1 MKISSATRRWVQ
13 TALAL
18 AIVAAVVRLALVYRE
33 RRETTPPV
41 KKALPLNP
49 DAYVAPK
56 KLYAYD
62 LKSARQIT
70 RQPVW
75 VKEGYKYVYYPF
87 DPVRRR
93 TDFQH
98 EAGRL
103 GPIERLDIKDLL
115 LDASPGAPDQ
125 RQVMAVFQKLGK
137 WYAFPVG
144 AERRGDYQIY
154 IDEILF
160 IEDPH
165 QLYSFWPANV
175 WQAIERHDVKA
186 GMDELQ
192 VSFSLGVGLMES
204 PRRTDDRTL
213 RYPNAGNPVVVT
225 YRNGKAV
232 NIRHPNSPLEQI

>member
-1 MKISSATRRWVQ
+1 MKVSPATRRWVQ

-33 RRETTPPV
+33 RRETPLPI

-70 RQPVW
+70 KQPVW

-87 DPVRRR
+87 DPVRHR

-192 VSFSLGVGLMES
+192 VSFSLGVGLLEG